1 MQDKIHPD
9 QVPKNWPFPTYKG
22 RQIEVPKV
30 KKEPVPAFDSNKFEL
45 ALF

>member
-22 RQIEVPKV
+22 KQIEVQKV
-30 KKEPVPAFDSNKFEL
+30 KKEPARVFDSKKFEV